1 MVQPVGRFRTCRGP
15 DEGKLAGMSFSPP
28 SLMKSTCVLFTLAT
42 ALAACGSTPSRP
54 SQTGAAG
61 TTGAA
66 GSNTGAAGTTG
77 AAGSNTGAAGTTGAA
92 GSNTGAAGTGGT
104 TGAAGSNTGAAG
116 TGGTTGAA
124 GATAGTS
131 GAAGATAGASG
142 SGGAGGSTGF
152 AGATGFTRFMC
163 PPGPFGAQM
172 RGTSMPICKGGGF
185 TYRYDYVEGPTWIS
199 TQHAFFFSNF
209 VHSDSG
215 PNKMAGDIIKAT
227 LNTDG
232 SVTCEQWLMD
242 VGCNGLAVSATG
254 TLLGTCHGPRAV
266 MEFDPVT
273 KAQRT
278 VVNMYNGKMLES
290 PNDLIA
296 DSRGNIYFSNPDYEL
311 GGRTPGG
318 TVGAYWIDKTGKIT
332 QLSAGGEPNGV
343 ALSPDEK
350 TLYIVQAG
358 VWTLDDNG
366 TPTKTNQGAPG
377 GDGLAVDCAGRIT
390 ADPTNSAYGGPD
402 GKTMIVVSGS
412 GINNI
417 GAKIFSVTVPG
428 FP

>member
-1 MVQPVGRFRTCRGP
+1 M
-15 DEGKLAGMSFSPP
+15 A
-28 SLMKSTCVLFTLAT
+28 
-42 ALAACGSTPSRP
+42 
-54 SQTGAAG
+54 
-61 TTGAA
+61 
-66 GSNTGAAGTTG
+66 
-77 AAGSNTGAAGTTGAA
+77 
-92 GSNTGAAGTGGT
+92 
-104 TGAAGSNTGAAG
+104 
-116 TGGTTGAA
+116 
-124 GATAGTS
+124 
-131 GAAGATAGASG
+131 
-142 SGGAGGSTGF
+142 
-152 AGATGFTRFMC
+152 
-163 PPGPFGAQM
+163 
-172 RGTSMPICKGGGF
+172 ICKGNGF
-185 TYRYDYVEGPTWIS
+185 AFRYDYVEGPTWIS

-227 LNTDG
+227 LNGDG

-242 VGCNGLAVSATG
+242 VGCNGLGVSATG
-254 TLLGTCHGPRAV
+254 NLIGACHGPRAI
-266 MEFDPVT
+266 MQYDPVT
-273 KAQRT
+273 KQGTTLAS
-278 VVNMYNGKMLES
+278 MYNGKMLES

-318 TVGAYWIDKTGKIT
+318 TVGAYWIDPTGKLT
-332 QLSAGGEPNGV
+332 QLSSGGEPNGV

-358 VWTLDDNG
+358 VWTLDDKG
-366 TPTKTNQGAPG
+366 VPTKTNQGAPG
-377 GDGLAVDCAGRIT
+377 GDGLAVDCAGKIT

-412 GINNI
+412 GINAI

>member
-1 MVQPVGRFRTCRGP
+1 VLPP
-15 DEGKLAGMSFSPP
+15 APAG
-28 SLMKSTCVLFTLAT
+28 AT
-42 ALAACGSTPSRP
+42 
-54 SQTGAAG
+54 
-61 TTGAA
+61 
-66 GSNTGAAGTTG
+66 
-77 AAGSNTGAAGTTGAA
+77 
-92 GSNTGAAGTGGT
+92 GTG
-104 TGAAGSNTGAAG
+104 
-116 TGGTTGAA
+116 

-131 GAAGATAGASG
+131 GSG
-142 SGGAGGSTGF
+142 GGGGTTGAGGSS
-152 AGATGFTRFMC
+152 GFTRFMC
-163 PPGPFGAQM
+163 PAGPFGAQM
-172 RGTSMPICKGGGF
+172 RGASMAICKGGGF
-185 TYRYDYVEGPTWIS
+185 TFRYDYVEGPTWIS
-199 TQHAFFFSNF
+199 TQNAFFFSNF
-209 VHSDSG
+209 VHADSG

-227 LNTDG
+227 LNADG
-232 SVTCEQWLMD
+232 SVTCEQWMMD
-242 VGCNGLAVSATG
+242 QGCNGLGVSATG
-254 TLLGTCHGPRAV
+254 KLIGACHGPRAV

-273 KAQRT
+273 KQARMIA
-278 VVNMYNGKMLES
+278 NMYNGKMLES

-318 TVGAYWIDKTGKIT
+318 TVGAYWIDPTGKVT
-332 QLSAGGEPNGV
+332 QLSTGGEPNGV

-358 VWTLDDNG
+358 VWTLDNMG
-366 TPTKTNQGAPG
+366 VPTKTNMGAPG

-417 GAKIFSVTVPG
+417 GAKIFSVSVPG

>member
-1 MVQPVGRFRTCRGP
+1 
-15 DEGKLAGMSFSPP
+15 
-28 SLMKSTCVLFTLAT
+28 
-42 ALAACGSTPSRP
+42 
-54 SQTGAAG
+54 
-61 TTGAA
+61 
-66 GSNTGAAGTTG
+66 
-77 AAGSNTGAAGTTGAA
+77 
-92 GSNTGAAGTGGT
+92 
-104 TGAAGSNTGAAG
+104 
-116 TGGTTGAA
+116 
-124 GATAGTS
+124 
-131 GAAGATAGASG
+131 
-142 SGGAGGSTGF
+142 GGAGGAS
-152 AGATGFTRFMC
+152 GFTRFMC
-163 PPGPFGAQM
+163 PPGPFGPQT
-172 RGTSMPICKGGGF
+172 RGASKAICNGGGF

-199 TQHAFFFSNF
+199 TQNAFFFSNF
-209 VHSDSG
+209 VHADSG

-227 LNTDG
+227 LNADG

-254 TLLGTCHGPRAV
+254 KLLGTCHGPRAV
-266 MEFDPVT
+266 MEYDPVT
-273 KAQRT
+273 KQGRT
-278 VVNMYNGKMLES
+278 VANMYNGKMLES

-318 TVGAYWIDKTGKIT
+318 TVGAYWIDPTGKVT

-358 VWTLDDNG
+358 VWTLDDAG
-366 TPTKTNQGAPG
+366 VPTKTNMGAPG

-402 GKTMIVVSGS
+402 GKTLIVVSGS

-417 GAKIFSVTVPG
+417 GAKLIPVSVPG

>member
-1 MVQPVGRFRTCRGP
+1 MRFTP
-15 DEGKLAGMSFSPP
+15 PLSPRN
-28 SLMKSTCVLFTLAT
+28 LTSTCLVVLAIAT
-42 ALAACGSTPSRP
+42 AACTS
-54 SQTGAAG
+54 SQPAHTG
-61 TTGAA
+61 
-66 GSNTGAAGTTG
+66 NP
-77 AAGSNTGAAGTTGAA
+77 
-92 GSNTGAAGTGGT
+92 GAAGTGT
-104 TGAAGSNTGAAG
+104 QGAAGSGSGTAGDQGNAG
-116 TGGTTGAA
+116 TGPGTAGNSGNAGTGP
-124 GATAGTS
+124 GTAGTS
-131 GAAGATAGASG
+131 GNAGTGPGTAGTNGTAGATAGATG
-142 SGGAGGSTGF
+142 TAGTGGAGGAGGGTGGAGGSST
-152 AGATGFTRFMC
+152 FTRFMC

-172 RGTSMPICKGGGF
+172 RGASMAICKGGGF
-185 TYRYDYVEGPTWIS
+185 TFRYDYVEGPTWIS
-199 TQHAFFFSNF
+199 TEHAFFFSNF

-232 SVTCEQWLMD
+232 TVTCEQFLMD
-242 VGCNGLAVSATG
+242 VGCNGLGVSATG
-254 TLLGTCHGPRAV
+254 KIIGACHGPRAV

-273 KAQRT
+273 KQQRMIA
-278 VVNMYNGKMLES
+278 NMYNGKMLES

-318 TVGAYWIDKTGKIT
+318 TVGSYWIDPTGKVT
-332 QLSAGGEPNGV
+332 QLSAGAEPNGV

-350 TLYIVQAG
+350 TLYIVQGG
-358 VWTLDDNG
+358 VFTLDAMG
-366 TPTKTNQGAPG
+366 VPTKTNQAPPG

-412 GINNI
+412 GINAI
-417 GAKIFSVTVPG
+417 GAKIFSVSVPG

>member
-1 MVQPVGRFRTCRGP
+1 MKFVGLSL
-15 DEGKLAGMSFSPP
+15 LAVSVLAFEACTSSPP
-28 SLMKSTCVLFTLAT
+28 AHTGHAGSSGAGT
-42 ALAACGSTPSRP
+42 AGNSGAAGST
-54 SQTGAAG
+54 AG
-61 TTGAA
+61 TTGNA
-66 GSNTGAAGTTG
+66 GSGSGTAGDSGNAGSTAGTAG
-77 AAGSNTGAAGTTGAA
+77 AAGSGSGGSTGGATGTA
-92 GSNTGAAGTGGT
+92 GS
-104 TGAAGSNTGAAG
+104 
-116 TGGTTGAA
+116 
-124 GATAGTS
+124 TAGTS
-131 GAAGATAGASG
+131 GGA
-142 SGGAGGSTGF
+142 GGAGGST
-152 AGATGFTRFMC
+152 AGAGGGGSGGASGAGGATSFTRFMC

-172 RGTSMPICKGGGF
+172 RGAATAICKGNGF
-185 TYRYDYVEGPTWIS
+185 AYRYDYVEGPTWIS
-199 TQHAFFFSNF
+199 TQNAFFFSNF
-209 VHSDSG
+209 VHADSG

-227 LNTDG
+227 LNADG

-254 TLLGTCHGPRAV
+254 KLLGTCHGPRAV

-273 KAQRT
+273 KQQRT
-278 VVNMYNGKMLES
+278 VANMYNGKMLES

-318 TVGAYWIDKTGKIT
+318 TVGAYWIDPTGKVT
-332 QLSAGGEPNGV
+332 QLSAGAEPNGV

-350 TLYIVQAG
+350 TLYIVQSGVYTLDAAG
-358 VWTLDDNG
+358 V
-366 TPTKTNQGAPG
+366 PTKTNQAAPG

-402 GKTMIVVSGS
+402 GKTMIIVSGS

-417 GAKIFSVTVPG
+417 GARILPVSVPG